1 MELEARNERSESF
14 IDSDSIK
21 QTENFIDA
29 MFIERTVKKCFEGL
43 SSNFLDKMK
52 GYVDEA
58 VRIKKL
64 SSDDE
69 LLFGDSDTRLIS
81 KMNSEISFLRDEIKN
96 KNRIIEVLLLDRN
109 HTHPAYTQS
118 SSKQTDKSVKFF
130 ENCFESPK
138 IYGFS

>member
-1 MELEARNERSESF
+1 MELEGRNAGSGSLA
-14 IDSDSIK
+14 DTDSIK

-29 MFIERTVKKCFEGL
+29 MFIENAMFIEGTVKKCFEEL

-64 SSDDE
+64 SFDDD

-81 KMNSEISFLRDEIKN
+81 KLNSEISFLRDEIKN
-96 KNRIIEVLLLDRN
+96 KNFTLRQKLHTLLSQTKLIKTN
-109 HTHPAYTQS
+109 
-118 SSKQTDKSVKFF
+118 SKIDKNLRKLF
-130 ENCFESPK
+130 
-138 IYGFS
+138 